1 MPDIAR
7 GTFKIELTPG
17 HAELDGQIS
26 RMEFTKQF
34 EGDLAGTGRGLMLS
48 GGDPSSGNAGYVA
61 VETVDGELH
70 GLAGGFALQQFGTMM
85 RSTPSLQYS
94 IVPGSGRGAL
104 ERISGELAL
113 TVEADGTHRYAL
125 SYQL

>member
-1 MPDIAR
+1 MPETAH
-7 GTFKIELTPG
+7 GTFTIELTPG
-17 HAELDGQIS
+17 QAELDGQIS
-26 RMEFTKQF
+26 RMEFTKRF
-34 EGDLAGTGRGLMLS
+34 DGDLLGTGRGLMLS

-61 VETVDGELH
+61 IETVDGQLG

-85 RSTPSLQYS
+85 QDTPSLQYS

-104 ERISGELAL
+104 EHISGELAL